1 MTTMEQLDDDYRR
14 VERAIHFIEGQAL
27 RQPSLAEIAEDVG
40 LSEFHF
46 QRLFSRWVGISPKRF
61 LQFLTKEYARRLL
74 EESRDVLSVTY
85 DAGLSSPGRLHEL
98 FVTCEAVTP
107 GEIKMRG
114 EGLTIEYGFHPS
126 PFGRCLLA
134 LTDRGICGLS
144 FVQEAPEETLVD
156 RLRARWPGARI
167 SPRPKATGSVVNRI
181 FSFPAE
187 HEPAPLHLF
196 VRGTNFQ
203 IQVWQA
209 LIRIPLG
216 KAVTYEDIARHIGAP
231 QSSRAVGNAVGSNPI
246 PFLIPCHRVI
256 RKMGEFGNYGEGPD
270 RKKAILGWE
279 AAHTLGEHT
288 A

>member
-1 MTTMEQLDDDYRR
+1 MIVTEQLEEDYKLI
-14 VERAIHFIEGQAL
+14 ERAIRFIEQNAL
-27 RQPSLAEIAEDVG
+27 RQPSLGEIAAAVG

-61 LQFLTKEYARRLL
+61 LQFLTKEHARKLL
-74 EESRDVLSVTY
+74 EESRDILSVTY

-114 EGLTIEYGFHPS
+114 EGLAIHYGFHGS

-134 LTDRGICGLS
+134 ITERGICGLS
-144 FVQEAPEETLVD
+144 FVQEEGGEEKLVEN
-156 RLRARWPGARI
+156 LRARWQGARV
-167 SPRPKATGSVVNRI
+167 SLKPESVAAVGDRL
-181 FSFPAE
+181 FSFPPVRD
-187 HEPAPLHLF
+187 PAPLHLF

-209 LIRIPLG
+209 LLRIPFG
-216 KAVTYEDIARHIGAP
+216 KVVTYADVARHIGAP
-231 QSSRAVGNAVGSNPI
+231 QASRAVGNAVGSNPV

-256 RKMGEFGNYGEGPD
+256 KALGEFGNYGEGPQ

-279 AAHTLGEHT
+279 AAQVLGKG